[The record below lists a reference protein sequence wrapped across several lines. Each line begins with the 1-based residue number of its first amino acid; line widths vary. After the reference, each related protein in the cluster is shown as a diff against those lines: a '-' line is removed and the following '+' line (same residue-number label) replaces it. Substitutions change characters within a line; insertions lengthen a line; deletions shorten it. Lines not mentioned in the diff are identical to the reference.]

1 VAQTLNLILASASP
15 RRLQLLKQ
23 VGIEPSVIVAPDVDE
38 APKKAE
44 LPRAHALR
52 LAVAKADAVAKT
64 HGDAVVLAADTVVAL
79 GRRILPKAD
88 TADEVAKCLR
98 MLSGRRHMVITAV
111 AVKTGSRMRTR
122 VATTR
127 VSFKRLTDGEI
138 AAYVASGEGIGK
150 AGGYAIQGRADAFVR
165 AINGGYSNVVGLPLF
180 ETLALLGST
189 NGKARA

>member
-52 LAVAKADAVAKT
+52 LAVAKADVVAKT